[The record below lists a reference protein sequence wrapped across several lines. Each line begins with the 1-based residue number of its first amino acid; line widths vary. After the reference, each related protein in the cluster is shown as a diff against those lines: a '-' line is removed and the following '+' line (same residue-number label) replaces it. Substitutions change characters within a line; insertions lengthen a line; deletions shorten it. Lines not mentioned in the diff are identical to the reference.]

1 MEWLVALV
9 AKGVFAAFGDTIVK
23 PLLQAFLKSKDVD
36 LEKFK
41 SSEVSTEQLATA
53 VLSANVEFAK
63 VKSAYALSIL
73 QWWPFRVILF
83 ALLFFPAGHFSMV
96 VIDSSVVWFFEGRY
110 GIFKV
115 PAVPEK
121 YLDIEWQLLLFF
133 VIAQPVDRAVTGAV
147 AAVASYLNKR

>member
-1 MEWLVALV
+1 MEWLAALV

-41 SSEVSTEQLATA
+41 AADTSTEQLAVA

-83 ALLFFPAGHFSMV
+83 ALLFFPTVHFCMV
-96 VIDSSVVWFFEGRY
+96 VIDSSIVWFFEGRY

-115 PAVPEK
+115 PAVPDK
-121 YLDIEWQLLLFF
+121 YIEIEWQLLLFF
-133 VIAQPVDRAVTGAV
+133 VIAQPVDKAVTGAIS
-147 AAVASYLNKR
+147 AIMSYLSKR